1 MSLDTDSL
9 IAQLRLQF
17 DDLQAADLDYQ
28 NEDYETFIGR
38 GVKDLN
44 FYLNTAYTMSD
55 FPELWEPVL
64 LCAAWAHTMQAE
76 LRRIG
81 KLADHDVEGQS
92 INWTSLHTRVKDELT
107 LASECVEKGIKN
119 IQKNL
124 RAQRKTVM
132 IYHPRQYP
140 TMPGD
145 TVAGFGRRIVTR

>member
-1 MSLDTDSL
+1 MSLEVDGL
-9 IAQLRLQF
+9 IAKLRLQF

-28 NEDYETFIGR
+28 NEDYETFIDR

-44 FYLNTAYTMSD
+44 FYLDTAYTLSD

-64 LCAAWAHTMQAE
+64 LCAVWAHTMQAE

-92 INWTSLHTRVKDELT
+92 ISWTNLHTRIKDELA
-107 LASECVEKGIKN
+107 LATECVDKGIEN

-124 RAQRKTVM
+124 RAGRRTVM
-132 IYHPRQYP
+132 HYHPRLYP
-140 TMPGD
+140 SYPGR
-145 TVAGFGRRIVTR
+145 TLKTFGRRIVRR